1 MRLFDKMFNYELQ
14 SALITDGAGQ
24 TVFPV
29 TALEMEWLKQALL
42 RGPANSFMQAET
54 IAKLNRILFNYDN
67 AQPTIVEKAI
77 IRNPETIPPACF
89 ATLRQ
94 ALRQQSGVRLVFSAE
109 LTGKSD
115 PEDGWPL
122 LLEFNMARREWYL
135 VWLNVKERSLYFT
148 PLRHVVATEILAL
161 ADKEELQSV
170 ATSALEEQ
178 ILTAVVEINPD
189 FPTDRHRVLSALSAF
204 NCDVELES
212 GGVYRISIRYLQ
224 NEEEYL
230 LQRIRFLGLRVHISA
245 PERLI
250 ARMKDTVA
258 RIAELY

>member
-1 MRLFDKMFNYELQ
+1 M
-14 SALITDGAGQ
+14 
-24 TVFPV
+24 
-29 TALEMEWLKQALL
+29 
-42 RGPANSFMQAET
+42 
-54 IAKLNRILFNYDN
+54 
-67 AQPTIVEKAI
+67 
-77 IRNPETIPPACF
+77 
-89 ATLRQ
+89 
-94 ALRQQSGVRLVFSAE
+94 LV
-109 LTGKSD
+109 
-115 PEDGWPL
+115 
-122 LLEFNMARREWYL
+122 
-135 VWLNVKERSLYFT
+135 
-148 PLRHVVATEILAL
+148 L
-161 ADKEELQSV
+161 ADKEDLQSF
-170 ATSALEEQ
+170 AASALEEQ
-178 ILTAVVEINPD
+178 ILTAVVEINPE